1 MTAIL
6 THVKSYDN
14 FYLKRNVNLFV
25 VQQAGPSNT
34 TASELCCVHN
44 SAKSELAQDTTDTTD
59 LFAVL
64 CCTGSNSNRLD

>member
-25 VQQAGPSNT
+25 VQQARPSNT

-44 SAKSELAQDTTDTTD
+44 SAKSELAQDTTGTPRTCLQFYAVRVRIQTD
-59 LFAVL
+59 
-64 CCTGSNSNRLD
+64 